1 MRVKRSI
8 FILAAALV
16 GVLLT
21 VQMFAAF
28 NTAEAGRVAAP
39 VSMEPAAA
47 VDVAAW
53 ETITFDSNAVA
64 YALTGFGGAE
74 DSSVVVDPTN
84 AANNVAKVVPDVEIV
99 WRGN

>member
-1 MRVKRSI
+1 MRFKRSI
-8 FILAAALV
+8 FLLAAALV

-39 VSMEPAAA
+39 VSVEPAAA

-53 ETITFDSNAVA
+53 ETITFDSNAVT
-64 YALTGFGGAE
+64 YTLTGFEGAE
-74 DSSVVVDPTN
+74 GSSIVVDPTD
-84 AANNVAKVVPDVEIV
+84 AANKVAKVVKSATAQP
-99 WRGN
+99 

>member
-1 MRVKRSI
+1 MLRFKFRSRNMPHVPRNPFHLSFIAPLSQEKKQMRFKRSI
-8 FILAAALV
+8 FLLAAALV

-39 VSMEPAAA
+39 VSVEPAAA

-53 ETITFDSNAVA
+53 
-64 YALTGFGGAE
+64 
-74 DSSVVVDPTN
+74 
-84 AANNVAKVVPDVEIV
+84 
-99 WRGN
+99 